1 MPELLKNRYN
11 YESLQELAL
20 RVKAVYP
27 SFQEEDFV
35 KAVINET
42 WEALELKARM
52 RQISVNLGRYLPDDY
67 EQAIGILNK
76 VVEGYPEGYNDFA

>member
-42 WEALELKARM
+42 WEALELESPYAANLCEFG
-52 RQISVNLGRYLPDDY
+52 QISAGRL
-67 EQAIGILNK
+67 
-76 VVEGYPEGYNDFA
+76 

>member
-35 KAVINET
+35 KACYQRDMGSVRAESPYAANLCEFG
-42 WEALELKARM
+42 
-52 RQISVNLGRYLPDDY
+52 QISAGRL
-67 EQAIGILNK
+67 
-76 VVEGYPEGYNDFA
+76 